1 MYSGHDV
8 RRETDLD
15 KHSRDRDVKFS
26 FERGVEEPV
35 IRTKSLQ
42 QNIESVD

>member
-15 KHSRDRDVKFS
+15 KQSRDRDVKFS
-26 FERGVEEPV
+26 FERVWRSLV
-35 IRTKSLQ
+35 ISTKSLQ
-42 QNIESVD
+42 PNIESVD